1 MPDNHTCIVVLS
13 FNSDRCNLQYA
24 RLTVTCQKEN
34 AACYILLI
42 KKQLSYISYTCV
54 VPNVEKVF
62 DVDRMFYV

>member
-1 MPDNHTCIVVLS
+1 MGLFEFACGEEIRWQYS
-13 FNSDRCNLQYA
+13 QSDCSID
-24 RLTVTCQKEN
+24 TCQEEN